1 MDDYEQSMYEG
12 GADFGTRPR
21 GQPLYNN
28 DDDDDLR
35 SGKFHSELREQ
46 FKNANTSKKV
56 NGNGILKNGGEGG
69 RPNTA
74 GKKESR

>member
-1 MDDYEQSMYEG
+1 MEDYEQSMYEG
-12 GADFGTRPR
+12 GAEFASRPSK

-28 DDDDDLR
+28 DDDDDAR

-46 FKNANTSKKV
+46 FKNANTTKKV
-56 NGNGILKNGGEGG
+56 SGGILKNPTE
-69 RPNTA
+69 RPGTA